1 MGRSSYNGGSTII
14 KTGAFVTS
22 VNRTIKQV
30 ENNLLALEQGEK
42 TGKKKHV
49 FNTCRSLKKELPKLI
64 TSKKGVLYLKS
75 IIYRLSE
82 TGYFNKDFI
91 EELYNSM
98 DNVSS
103 EVSTKND

>member
-1 MGRSSYNGGSTII
+1 
-14 KTGAFVTS
+14 
-22 VNRTIKQV
+22 
-30 ENNLLALEQGEK
+30 
-42 TGKKKHV
+42 
-49 FNTCRSLKKELPKLI
+49 LKKELPKLI